1 MLIFCKEHKVL
12 FGQAMGKSTIVEP
25 HQFFGTDF
33 MGKRGAT
40 IELWDVY
47 TKGRKLT
54 GRTHVRGSVPPL
66 VEGDYHIVID
76 VWTFLPDGRL
86 ILSQRDPAKPHG
98 LKWESTGGSITTG
111 ESSILGA
118 AREVEEELGLLL
130 NSDEMILL
138 GEQIRNDSLIDVY
151 VTRLPK
157 RISLDELSYQVGEV
171 VDARIVT
178 KDEFFEM
185 EAQGLLTHN
194 MLPRYE
200 LYKEIFDTYFEPV
213 PVLETK

>member
-1 MLIFCKEHKVL
+1 M
-12 FGQAMGKSTIVEP
+12 
-25 HQFFGTDF
+25 
-33 MGKRGAT
+33 
-40 IELWDVY
+40 ELWDVY
-47 TKGRKLT
+47 TKTRELT
-54 GRTHVRGSVPPL
+54 GRTHVRGSEPPL
-66 VEGDYHIVID
+66 AHGDYHIVID

-111 ESSILGA
+111 ESSLIGA
-118 AREVEEELGLLL
+118 AREVEEELGLVL
-130 NSDEMILL
+130 NPNEMVLL

-157 RISLDELSYQVGEV
+157 VIRLDELTYQVGEV

-178 KDEFFEM
+178 KEEFLEM
-185 EAQGLLTHN
+185 GSQGLLTHN

-200 LYKEIFDTYFEPV
+200 LYQEVLDTYFEPV
-213 PVLETK
+213 AVLETK